1 MSKDA
6 KDGNGVHKKLEFLF
20 EYGVDTDKRIIYFND
35 DVEQHS
41 VDRIIKALSFF
52 EDTPSQSLELKVCS
66 YGGSMDQMF
75 ALYDAIVTTKN
86 KVITVGTGCICSA
99 AVILLACGDERY
111 VTENS
116 MLMSHNAESIGVGNP
131 ATLLSQAKAFQAMED
146 RAWDLLER
154 HSNWTA
160 KRWKESAQK
169 KGEVWLTPAQMLKAG
184 VIDGIRDKSKPSRP
198 RKIARKKKN
207 AVRP

>member
-1 MSKDA
+1 MSKDS

-20 EYGVDTDKRIIYFND
+20 EYGVDTEKRIIYFND

-52 EDTPSQSLELKVCS
+52 EDTPNLPVSLYICS

-75 ALYDAIVTTKN
+75 ALYDAIVSTKN
-86 KVITVGTGCICSA
+86 KVVTVGTGCICSA

-131 ATLLSQAKAFQAMED
+131 TTLLSQAKAFQAMED
-146 RAWDLLER
+146 RAWMLLER
-154 HSNWTA
+154 HSTWTA
-160 KRWKESAQK
+160 KKWKESTQK
-169 KGEVWLTPAQMLKAG
+169 KGEVWLTPLQMLKAG
-184 VIDGIRDKSKPSRP
+184 VIDGIRDKTKPSKPV
-198 RKIARKKKN
+198 KTTKKKK
-207 AVRP
+207 

>member
-1 MSKDA
+1 MGKDSKN
-6 KDGNGVHKKLEFLF
+6 GNGIHKKLEFLF
-20 EYGVDTDKRIIYFND
+20 EYGVDTEKRIIYFND

-52 EDTPSQSLELKVCS
+52 ENTPNRPVSLSICS

-75 ALYDAIVTTKN
+75 ALYDAIVTTPTKI
-86 KVITVGTGCICSA
+86 ITVGTGCICSA

-131 ATLLSQAKAFQAMED
+131 ATLMSQAKAFQAMED
-146 RAWDLLER
+146 RAWMLLER
-154 HSNWTA
+154 HSTW
-160 KRWKESAQK
+160 S
-169 KGEVWLTPAQMLKAG
+169 
-184 VIDGIRDKSKPSRP
+184 
-198 RKIARKKKN
+198 
-207 AVRP
+207 

>member
-1 MSKDA
+1 
-6 KDGNGVHKKLEFLF
+6 
-20 EYGVDTDKRIIYFND
+20 
-35 DVEQHS
+35 
-41 VDRIIKALSFF
+41 
-52 EDTPSQSLELKVCS
+52 
-66 YGGSMDQMF
+66 
-75 ALYDAIVTTKN
+75 
-86 KVITVGTGCICSA
+86 
-99 AVILLACGDERY
+99 
-111 VTENS
+111 

-154 HSNWTA
+154 HSMWTA

-184 VIDGIRDKSKPSRP
+184 VIDGIREETKPP
-198 RKIARKKKN
+198 MPVKPVKKKKKN

>member
-1 MSKDA
+1 MSKDS
-6 KDGNGVHKKLEFLF
+6 KNGNGIHKKLEFLF
-20 EYGVDTDKRIIYFND
+20 EYGVDTEKRIIYFND

-52 EDTPSQSLELKVCS
+52 ENTRNKPVSLSICS

-75 ALYDAIVTTKN
+75 ALYDAIVTTPTKI
-86 KVITVGTGCICSA
+86 ITVGTGCICSA

-131 ATLLSQAKAFQAMED
+131 ATLMSQAKAFQAMED
-146 RAWDLLER
+146 RAWMLLER
-154 HSNWTA
+154 HSTWSA
-160 KRWKESAQK
+160 RKWKESAQK
-169 KGEVWLTPAQMLKAG
+169 KGEVWLTPSQMLKAG
-184 VIDGIRDKSKPSRP
+184 VIDGIRANNKPP
-198 RKIARKKKN
+198 MPLKKKK
-207 AVRP
+207 